1 MILNTDE
8 FSKFANSL
16 ADDASKTSMR
26 YFRNKIEIEIK
37 DDESPVT
44 LADKETERVLRE
56 KIRKEYTDHV
66 MLGEYEMPFSDES
79 IDLIVCGQTL
89 EHVNN
94 PFKTVEEMKRILKTG
109 HYMCLCAP
117 SAGPKHDNPDVW
129 RFMDDAFKAI
139 AKDVGG
145 LKIIMDWVYRTGNDI
160 DRGKKWQDHT
170 CVMQKIS

>member
-1 MILNTDE
+1 MHPSSIMNMEKAIKAVDLKPNSTILDVGGANTYYNQDRSYKHM
-8 FSKFANSL
+8 FSK
-16 ADDASKTSMR
+16 DHTYWITDIVDAP
-26 YFRNKIEIEIK
+26 N
-37 DDESPVT
+37 VT
-44 LADKETERVLRE
+44 
-56 KIRKEYTDHV
+56 HV
-66 MLGEYEMPFSDES
+66 MLGEYEMPFRDES
-79 IDLIVCGQTL
+79 IDLIVCLQTL
-89 EHVNN
+89 EQVNN
-94 PFKTVEEMKRILKTG
+94 PIKTVEEMKRILKTG
-109 HYMCLCAP
+109 HFMCLCAP

>member
-1 MILNTDE
+1 MHPSSIENMRKAIGYVNIQPNSIILDVGGANTYYNQDRSYKHM
-8 FSKFANSL
+8 FSKDHTYWITDI
-16 ADDASKTSMR
+16 ADAP
-26 YFRNKIEIEIK
+26 N
-37 DDESPVT
+37 VT
-44 LADKETERVLRE
+44 HLMT
-56 KIRKEYTDHV
+56 
-66 MLGEYEMPFSDES
+66 GEYEMPFEDES

-94 PFKTVEEMKRILKTG
+94 PFKTVAEMKRILKTG

-139 AKDVGG
+139 ANDLGG
-145 LKIIMDWVYRTGNDI
+145 LKIIQDWVYRTGNNI
-160 DRGKKWQDHT
+160 DRGAKWQDHT